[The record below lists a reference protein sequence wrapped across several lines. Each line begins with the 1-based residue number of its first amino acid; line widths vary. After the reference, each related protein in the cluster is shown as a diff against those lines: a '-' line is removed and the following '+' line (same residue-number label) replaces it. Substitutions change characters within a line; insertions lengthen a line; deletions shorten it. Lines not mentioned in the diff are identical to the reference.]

1 MSLRIEL
8 SKLGAVRMGADQR
21 PEGCLPRYRTRIDR
35 HPVRPFLIS
44 FSSRPLFW
52 PRFPPRGS
60 ESSMRRMRGFRRCRR
75 RTPADPIRLLGNKTH
90 LLSAIADWQVTG
102 LDTRGM
108 KRPHTRRSCGG
119 EFRTVAKWTAN
130 EQNRS
135 LNSTHSTFRIP
146 WRRVRS
152 AHTGHRGRQTEN
164 RLLTTS
170 TESRTGNWRA
180 LLADKFLVEEVAE
193 RKVAGWGS

>member
-1 MSLRIEL
+1 M
-8 SKLGAVRMGADQR
+8 K
-21 PEGCLPRYRTRIDR
+21 IDR
-35 HPVRPFLIS
+35 HPVRPLSHF
-44 FSSRPLFW
+44 FSSRPHFW
-52 PRFPPRGS
+52 PRFLPRGS
-60 ESSMRRMRGFRRCRR
+60 ESSIRRLRGFRCCRR
-75 RTPADPIRLLGNKTH
+75 RAPANPIGFWATKHTWCP
-90 LLSAIADWQVTG
+90 AIADWQVTG

-108 KRPHTRRSCGG
+108 KRPHTWRSCGG

-146 WRRVRS
+146 WWRVRS

-180 LLADKFLVEEVAE
+180 LLADKSLVEEVAE